1 MELVKI
7 NDIMKYVNKNV
18 VINGWVYNSRR
29 SGKIGF
35 LSLRDGYGIIQCI
48 IEKKMIGEEKFELFK
63 SLTQESS
70 ISIHGKVV
78 ANPRKNGE
86 YEILVDNLIL
96 HQLTSE
102 YPITP
107 KDHGPDFLMNHR
119 HLWLRSKRQHAILR
133 IRHEIIKSI
142 RNFFTELDCFIS
154 VVNI

>member
-1 MELVKI
+1 
-7 NDIMKYVNKNV
+7 MKYVNKNV

-48 IEKKMIGEEKFELFK
+48 IEKKVIGEEKFELFK

-70 ISIHGKVV
+70 ISIYGRVV
-78 ANPRKNGE
+78 ANPRTNGE

-107 KDHGPDFLMNHR
+107 KDHGQP
-119 HLWLRSKRQHAILR
+119 
-133 IRHEIIKSI
+133 
-142 RNFFTELDCFIS
+142 
-154 VVNI
+154 